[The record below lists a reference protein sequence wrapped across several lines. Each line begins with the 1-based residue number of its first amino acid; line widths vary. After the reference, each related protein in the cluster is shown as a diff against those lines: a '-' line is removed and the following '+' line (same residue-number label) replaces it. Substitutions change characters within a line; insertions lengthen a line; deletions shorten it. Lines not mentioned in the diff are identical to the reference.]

1 MSAMSAQAA
10 QELGRRLHEA
20 GFRPLPDVDDDGEL
34 IGTRLWRVRAGY
46 VEYLALRP
54 DGHAHAVRAEAR
66 FDYRRPAEH
75 GAVAERRAGYA
86 ANALNWLLSDTD
98 ASGRRLPR
106 PYAAPNRSTR
116 CQRRSCLTA
125 RRPRPGIPVSRRR
138 TARTATALTW
148 PPSRTP
154 S

>member
-1 MSAMSAQAA
+1 M
-10 QELGRRLHEA
+10 HEA

-75 GAVAERRAGYA
+75 GAVVERRAGYA
-86 ANALNWLLSDTD
+86 AHALNWLLSDADTP
-98 ASGRRLPR
+98 SRRLPR
-106 PYAAPNRSTR
+106 PYAAPNKPTHWREPDDLEATDEPD
-116 CQRRSCLTA
+116 
-125 RRPRPGIPVSRRR
+125 RPR
-138 TARTATALTW
+138 W
-148 PPSRTP
+148 P
-154 S
+154 